1 LNPRMTFING
11 LNASVAS
18 DLKHRRY

>member
-1 LNPRMTFING
+1 MTFING

-18 DLKHRRY
+18 DLKQRRY